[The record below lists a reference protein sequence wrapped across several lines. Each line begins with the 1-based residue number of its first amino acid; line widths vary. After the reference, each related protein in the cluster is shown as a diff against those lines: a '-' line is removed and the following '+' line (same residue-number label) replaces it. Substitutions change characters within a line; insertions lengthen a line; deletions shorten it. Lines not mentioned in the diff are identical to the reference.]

1 VVFLYLPIGLKCF
14 VNTWGEAF
22 QSGLFMFNDFVD
34 IASFY
39 AKSIASVI
47 FWILSSEF

>member
-1 VVFLYLPIGLKCF
+1 VVFLYLPIWLKCF

-22 QSGLFMFNDFVD
+22 QRGLFMFIDFVG